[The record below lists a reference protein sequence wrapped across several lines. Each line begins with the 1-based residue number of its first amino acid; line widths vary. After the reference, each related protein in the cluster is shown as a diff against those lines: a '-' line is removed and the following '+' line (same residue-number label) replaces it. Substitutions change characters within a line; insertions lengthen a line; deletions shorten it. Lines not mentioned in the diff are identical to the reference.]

1 MRRIITQRSRTAWK
15 SEKGLTFIEIMV
27 AILIVGMVG
36 TSVLVSYNLA
46 HRFAVRNTNRTVA
59 VQIAQATIEEEKR
72 NGYNGV
78 VSWGPTANNPY
89 LGNTPNMTTQVT
101 VSQPATDVRMVTV
114 TVSWTDRDRTVNET
128 LQTLLTQR

>member
-1 MRRIITQRSRTAWK
+1 MRQVITQRSKTAWK
-15 SEKGLTFIEIMV
+15 SEKGLTFVEVMV
-27 AILIVGMVG
+27 AILIISIVA
-36 TSVLVSYNLA
+36 TSILVSYNLSY
-46 HRFAVRNTNRTVA
+46 RFAIRNTNRTVA

-101 VSQPATDVRMVTV
+101 VSQPTTDVRMVTV
-114 TVSWTDRDRTVNET
+114 AVSWTDRDRTVNET